1 VRWGCCCPVRTGS
14 LKSILSS
21 LLGYALAV
29 VSLAIAL
36 WIRMLLDPLLGDH
49 LPFGPFVI
57 AVVITS
63 WFGGWKPSLVTLLFG
78 LLGGAFFFMPPRW
91 SLHVELVE
99 HQVGLILYFF
109 VGLVTIL
116 LFESVRR
123 AQRRAEEALASVKR
137 LQGLLP
143 MCAWCKRIRDDRNYW
158 HQVERYLS
166 EHSGAQFTHGIC
178 PNCLE
183 KLQKSS

>member
-1 VRWGCCCPVRTGS
+1 
-14 LKSILSS
+14 LKNILSS

-63 WFGGWKPSLVTLLFG
+63 WFGGWRPSLITLLLG
-78 LLGGAFFFMPPRW
+78 LLAGAFFFMPPRW
-91 SLHVELVE
+91 TLHVDRVE

-183 KLQKSS
+183 KLQKST